1 MSTFKIVTA
10 KELRARDLILETR
23 TDEPFNP
30 TRMFKIERPDPQ
42 KLYEARRVNDDAPV
56 LVVTRLIDE
65 MVTAYLGRGG
75 DLSKLEFRVFPGTVM
90 LNEYELR
97 LSGQEKP

>member
-1 MSTFKIVTA
+1 MRLKVQPQD
-10 KELRARDLILETR
+10 LRPRDTILSIERPPAMGRYTW
-23 TDEPFNP
+23 
-30 TRMFKIERPDPQ
+30 MFHIERPDPQ

-56 LVVTRLIDE
+56 IVVTRLIDE

-97 LSGQEKP
+97 LSGQEKD